1 MIKILHSADW
11 HLDAP
16 LQGKEELKKALA
28 SVPGKL
34 AMLCKE
40 ENCDLVLLS
49 GDLFDGAPSAEGIA
63 SLKKALAQMEVPVFI
78 TPGNHDFVA
87 AGSIWLTEVWP
98 DNVHI
103 FTENQVKSQVLE
115 GLDCTIYGAAFT
127 SMDCSALL
135 EGFRAS
141 HTTRYGIGI
150 FHGDPT
156 MVSSPYNPITQGQIR
171 QSGLDYLALGHIH
184 KAGSLQ
190 CGDTFCLWPGCPM
203 GKDYGEPGEK
213 GAYIVTIDGGVT
225 SRFVALDTPRF
236 YDLTL
241 SVGNDP
247 RAVLE
252 RILPPA
258 GSLDYYRITLTG
270 EWEMLDIPS
279 LLGAF
284 AHIPHLELIDQ
295 TQPPVDVWKA
305 LGSDTLEGQ
314 FFGMLKEE
322 MENTPQQK
330 EILQLAAEISRR
342 VLDGQEV
349 VLP

>member
-49 GDLFDGAPSAEGIA
+49 GDLFDGAPTAEGIA

-115 GLDCTIYGAAFT
+115 DLDCTIYGAAFT
-127 SMDCSALL
+127 SMDCPALL

-270 EWEMLDIPS
+270 EWETLDTPS

-314 FFGMLKEE
+314 FF
-322 MENTPQQK
+322 
-330 EILQLAAEISRR
+330 EIGRAH
-342 VLDGQEV
+342 V
-349 VLP
+349 

>member
-1 MIKILHSADW
+1 M
-11 HLDAP
+11 
-16 LQGKEELKKALA
+16 
-28 SVPGKL
+28 
-34 AMLCKE
+34 
-40 ENCDLVLLS
+40 
-49 GDLFDGAPSAEGIA
+49 
-63 SLKKALAQMEVPVFI
+63 
-78 TPGNHDFVA
+78 
-87 AGSIWLTEVWP
+87 
-98 DNVHI
+98 
-103 FTENQVKSQVLE
+103 
-115 GLDCTIYGAAFT
+115 
-127 SMDCSALL
+127 
-135 EGFRAS
+135 
-141 HTTRYGIGI
+141 
-150 FHGDPT
+150 
-156 MVSSPYNPITQGQIR
+156 
-171 QSGLDYLALGHIH
+171 
-184 KAGSLQ
+184 
-190 CGDTFCLWPGCPM
+190 
-203 GKDYGEPGEK
+203 
-213 GAYIVTIDGGVT
+213 
-225 SRFVALDTPRF
+225 
-236 YDLTL
+236 
-241 SVGNDP
+241 
-247 RAVLE
+247 E